1 MEPIPIAESDAFC
14 LTCGADEWTL
24 SRFLL
29 RVSKMPVARGFAAIS
44 DAFSNVCLERCEAF
58 RAGPTGRRD
67 GFGQPSQRSR
77 LVRLR
82 ERSVHAGLLS
92 IGPYGAVAS
101 AHPFHLLRV
110 GNSGEGQLRNK
121 PIASDL
127 GSVVSDPN
135 DKKSPRRH
143 VAQIHPANE
152 AWRNCRRWQ
161 RNRVPLFGMMVV
173 AASLLLCV
181 SINAYSQQSDGV
193 KAEAGASNQSFEQ
206 LAARAQAAMEG
217 DRTEEAISLYEQAV
231 SLRPTWSE
239 GWWELGTTFFDE
251 GQIAK
256 AHDAFVHFVAV
267 EHRQPGPGFGML
279 GLTEFELKDYKKA
292 IIAFERGRQ
301 LGLGDNAGF
310 IERVHY
316 EDGVAYNYL
325 GQSEIAV
332 ARLKYAAEKVAYEH
346 REAPKDAVLADTD
359 LVDALGLA
367 ALHIPRLP
375 SEIPQDK
382 KEMVREAGAAQ
393 AMISLSDQVTAGE
406 EMKQFVAK
414 YPNEPG
420 VHYMY
425 GVYLLK
431 ADPPSAVGEFIRETE
446 VSPKLTPAY
455 IQVALD
461 DLKNGNYP
469 RGLKF
474 AQKAIALAP
483 DNFIAHVAC
492 GKLWLNLNNTDK
504 ALVELRTAVKL
515 SPNSPDAHFAL
526 SRALFRAGNKPEAQ
540 KEQAMFEHLKAQAD
554 AAVKE

>member
-1 MEPIPIAESDAFC
+1 MEPILCAERAAFS
-14 LTCGADEWTL
+14 LTYGANEWTL
-24 SRFLL
+24 SHFMVRF
-29 RVSKMPVARGFAAIS
+29 SKMPVAKGFAAI
-44 DAFSNVCLERCEAF
+44 DAAFSKVFPGRNKT
-58 RAGPTGRRD
+58 RASNRGLVVSHPSSNKRSMD
-67 GFGQPSQRSR
+67 GARLHRSR
-77 LVRLR
+77 
-82 ERSVHAGLLS
+82 
-92 IGPYGAVAS
+92 
-101 AHPFHLLRV
+101 V
-110 GNSGEGQLRNK
+110 GYADGELIRNK
-121 PIASDL
+121 PIGSDL
-127 GSVVSDPN
+127 GLVVS
-135 DKKSPRRH
+135 H
-143 VAQIHPANE
+143 
-152 AWRNCRRWQ
+152 RRWL
-161 RNRVPLFGMMVV
+161 RNRMPLFGMIVL
-173 AASLLLCV
+173 AASLLLGAQIRV
-181 SINAYSQQSDGV
+181 YGQQSDGV
-193 KAEAGASNQSFEQ
+193 KAETGVSNQSFEQ
-206 LAARAQAAMEG
+206 LAARAQAAM
-217 DRTEEAISLYEQAV
+217 DANQTEEAISLYEQAV
-231 SLRPTWSE
+231 ELRPTWSE

-251 GQIAK
+251 GQIPK

-316 EDGVAYNYL
+316 EDGVANNYL

-346 REAPKDAVLADTD
+346 HDAPKEAVLANTD

-367 ALHIPRLP
+367 TLHIPKLP
-375 SEIPQDK
+375 SEIPPDK
-382 KEMVREAGAAQ
+382 KEMVREAGTAQ
-393 AMISLSDQVTAGE
+393 AMISLSDQVAAGE
-406 EMKQFVAK
+406 EMKQFVAQ

-446 VSPKLTPAY
+446 ISPKLTAAY

-474 AQKAIALAP
+474 AQKAIAMAP
-483 DNFIAHVAC
+483 GNFIAHVAC
-492 GKLWLNLNNTDK
+492 GKLWLNLNNTEK
-504 ALVELRTAVKL
+504 ALVELRLAVKL

-540 KEQAMFEHLKAQAD
+540 KEQAMFERLKAQAD